1 MRLTRY
7 TDYAMRVLLYLG
19 TRPEQICS
27 IAEIARVY
35 GISQNHLMKV
45 VSELAREG
53 FVTSMRGRTG
63 GIRLARAPA
72 AINVGDVVRRME
84 DDFSLV
90 DCANCIIAPA
100 CGLSCALQEAV
111 CAFLAVLDRYTLA
124 DFLAQRSD
132 LANLLQ
138 PTPT

>member
-19 TRPEQICS
+19 ARPEQICS
-27 IAEIARVY
+27 IAEIARAY
-35 GISQNHLMKV
+35 GVSQNHLMKV

-63 GIRLARAPA
+63 GIRLARAPE

-111 CAFLAVLDRYTLA
+111 AAFLAVLDRYTLA

-132 LANLLQ
+132 LTNLLQ